1 MKQSD
6 SNELIDKVYVNYF
19 NALLSGQRQACLA
32 IVEEL
37 MGHGVPLKSIY
48 LSLFERSMYAV
59 GELWESNSI
68 SVAVEHIATAIT
80 ENAMNLL
87 HPMIFASEHSGRKA
101 VISCVAN
108 EYHQIGGKMV
118 ADIFELHGWDGY
130 FLGANTPVKD
140 LLHLVGEKKPDVV
153 CFSLTLISNLG
164 VLLDHVDTLS
174 CRFPKMPIIVG
185 GQAFVGGETAFVPP
199 SSSVQLVVSLDALEN
214 FIDQN
219 S

>member
-1 MKQSD
+1 MKQSE
-6 SNELIDKVYVNYF
+6 SNDLIDNLYGDYF
-19 NALLSGQRQACLA
+19 TALLNGQRQVCLG
-32 IVEEL
+32 IVEKL
-37 MGHGVPLKSIY
+37 MRQGVPLKSIY
-48 LSLFERSMYAV
+48 LNLFERSMYAV
-59 GELWESNSI
+59 GELWESNRI

-130 FLGANTPVKD
+130 FLGANTPAKD
-140 LLHLVGEKKPDVV
+140 LLHLVEAKQPDVV

-164 VLLDHVDTLS
+164 VLLNHVETLTGK
-174 CRFPKMPIIVG
+174 FPKIPIIVG
-185 GQAFVGGETAFVPP
+185 GQAFVGRNAEFNPP
-199 SSSVQLVVSLDALEN
+199 SSSVELIISLDALEN